1 MYEKLSDK
9 LLFDYYMIHSTRKDD
24 VYCTVPFYL
33 SNEEYR
39 EFKCSSEI
47 LDKLVY
53 RIMSNITTTFMD
65 FQYFI
70 PDFKYRDIIL
80 NLKRPLKDTFWV
92 RYDGFLKAKGGV
104 FYSEFNYDKPCAQRE
119 ILASG
124 EMKANNNLNNEYRQ
138 RFKNAFKK
146 LLNIQTAKNK
156 YNIALLSDPCHAE
169 EAHIMFLLEKELKQ
183 SNVEFIRVGPKN
195 LYVDKELVYAFERPI
210 DIILRLFPTE
220 FSYEIND
227 FDKILEVFEKGKVD
241 IVNDPRAII
250 GQCKNLYTYLWK
262 LVKTKDR
269 RLSDAEREAI
279 ISTLPHTEPFHDSKI
294 NYILEHKNELVLKP
308 VYGRYS
314 IDVFI
319 GSLHTEEQWK
329 KSVQYVLESGKEF
342 IIQEFCEI
350 KPCDTY
356 YTVDGNF
363 VFPAKAF
370 ANIGCFVFGSELSG
384 CCTRWSG
391 DYLTTDDYTW
401 ITPIGIKSDAVKI
414 NSTCANE
421 EGRKKL
427 WNKITE
433 RVMFEADFTGRYV
446 KNFEYVSLDY
456 ITLEKGKYEE
466 LTEATNKIASIMN
479 KTQTLLYK
487 NIDYFADIL
496 GIENLKELLKYKH
509 TEEFVFLARMDW
521 AIDYSGNLKLLEINS
536 ETPAGLIE
544 SLYIDN
550 IMAEELNINKPSSN
564 KELRNKIIKQFIKII
579 KDYAK
584 THSIKTIGILSGTYY
599 EDWYTANA
607 LYKILKE
614 LPFEFVLGNIYDC
627 TVSEDGKVL
636 LFGKELDAVYRYY
649 PLDWF
654 DLDGMTNIKEALK
667 NTLSIN
673 PTHTIISQSKAFF
686 AVMYELLEQ
695 GFYSEEEKGLIKKY
709 IPNTSL
715 EVEKLGTYDYIVKP
729 ILSREGKGVTLAC
742 ELKEVP
748 DENHIYQER
757 VHTLNVDYTVYD
769 NISKTQDLLYPIF
782 GAYVTGTEFAGIY
795 TRLGKFIT
803 ENICIYTPVFIK

>member
-9 LLFDYYMIHSTRKDD
+9 LLFDYYMIHSTRKDE
-24 VYCTVPFYL
+24 VYCTIPFYL
-33 SNEEYR
+33 SKEEYR
-39 EFKCSSEI
+39 VFKNSSEI

-53 RIMSNITTTFMD
+53 RIMSNITTAFRD
-65 FQYFI
+65 FQCFI

-80 NLKRPLKDTFWV
+80 NLKRPLEDTFWV
-92 RYDGFLKAKGGV
+92 RYDSFLRANGGI

-119 ILASG
+119 ILATG
-124 EMKANNNLNNEYRQ
+124 EMKANNNLNIEFRQ
-138 RFKNAFKK
+138 RFKKAFKK
-146 LLNIQTAKNK
+146 LLKIKPSK
-156 YNIALLSDPCHAE
+156 EHYNIALLSDPCHAE
-169 EAHIMFLLEKELKQ
+169 EAHIMLLLEKELKQ

-195 LYVDKELVYAFERPI
+195 LYLENKLVYAFERPI

-227 FDKILEVFEKGKVD
+227 FDKILEVFENGKVD

-250 GQCKNLYTYLWK
+250 GQCKNLYTYLWQ
-262 LVKTKDR
+262 LVKAKDK
-269 RLSDAEREAI
+269 RLSDEEREVI
-279 ISTLPHTEPFHDSKI
+279 ISTLPHTEPFHESKI
-294 NYILEHKNELVLKP
+294 SYILENKDELVLKP

-319 GSLHTEEQWK
+319 GSLHSAEDWK
-329 KSVQYVLESGKEF
+329 KNVQYVLESGKEF
-342 IIQEFCEI
+342 IIQEFCKI
-350 KPCDTY
+350 KPCDSY
-356 YTVDGNF
+356 YTIDGNF
-363 VFPAKAF
+363 AFPTKAF
-370 ANIGCFVFGSELSG
+370 ANIGCFIFESELSG
-384 CCTRWSG
+384 CCMRWSG
-391 DYLTTDDYTW
+391 DYLTTDDHTW
-401 ITPIGIKSDAVKI
+401 ITPIGIKSDSVKI
-414 NSTCANE
+414 NSACVIGE
-421 EGRKKL
+421 ERKKL

-433 RVMFEADFTGRYV
+433 RAMFEADFTGRYV
-446 KNFEYVSLDY
+446 KNFEYVGLDY

-466 LTEATNKIASIMN
+466 LAEATSKIASIMD
-479 KTQTLLYK
+479 KTQTLLYN

-496 GIENLKELLKYKH
+496 GIENLKELLKYKL

-521 AIDYSGNLKLLEINS
+521 AIDHSGNLKLLEINS

-550 IMAEELNINKPSSN
+550 IITEELNINKLSAN

-579 KDYAK
+579 KDYSK
-584 THSIKTIGILSGTYY
+584 IRSIKIIGILSGTYY

-607 LYKILKE
+607 LYKTLKE
-614 LPFEFVLGNIYDC
+614 LPFEFVLGSIYDC
-627 TVSEDGKVL
+627 TVSESGKVL

-654 DLDGMTNIKEALK
+654 ELDGMKNIKEALK

-686 AVMYELLEQ
+686 AVMYELLVQ
-695 GFYSEEEKGLIKKY
+695 GFYSEEEIRLIKKY
-709 IPNTSL
+709 IPKTSL
-715 EVEKLGTYDYIVKP
+715 EAEKLGTYDYIVKP
-729 ILSREGKGVTLAC
+729 LLSREGNGVALAC

-795 TRLGKFIT
+795 TRLGKFVT
-803 ENICIYTPVFIK
+803 ENICIYTPVFIE